1 MSYDEHF
8 KLAVDLSKE
17 ALKAVFLLN
26 AGAATALIAL
36 MDKTNSHYNYSL
48 AIIFFGVGVLL
59 STASFCLGY
68 LSQLCY
74 ANHRLSHHE
83 NDPSGAR
90 QHHRRHSIYQ
100 TMALVSI
107 VLAVVMASI
116 GMGLA
121 MFEVASKSA

>member
-59 STASFCLGY
+59 STASFCLAY
-68 LSQLCY
+68 FSQLWY
-74 ANHRLSHHE
+74 ANHRMSADE
-83 NDPSGAR
+83 RDPSAANK
-90 QHHRRHSIYQ
+90 HYRRHSIYQ
-100 TMALVSI
+100 TLAIVST
-107 VLAVVMASI
+107 VLAVVVASI
-116 GMGLA
+116 GIGLA
-121 MFEVASKSA
+121 MLEVVTKST